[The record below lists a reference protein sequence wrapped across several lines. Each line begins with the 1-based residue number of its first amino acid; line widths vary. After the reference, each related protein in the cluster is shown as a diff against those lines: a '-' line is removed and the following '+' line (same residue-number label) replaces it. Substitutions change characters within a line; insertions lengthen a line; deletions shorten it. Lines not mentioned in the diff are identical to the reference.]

1 MFWPPY
7 EYRSTILLF
16 SKASVATD
24 YSTLLQNPPRRP
36 DPPCPTIHPA
46 NMLGADRKAI
56 VETIREAFG
65 MVLTGGGGGDVE
77 ALSLTVFGGL
87 TLRDVIARVIVLVFG
102 EVGVCVPAVD
112 RLWDESGRSVRSCEY
127 STKCGDGE
135 D

>member
-1 MFWPPY
+1 
-7 EYRSTILLF
+7 
-16 SKASVATD
+16 
-24 YSTLLQNPPRRP
+24 
-36 DPPCPTIHPA
+36 
-46 NMLGADRKAI
+46 MLGADRKAI

-112 RLWDESGRSVRSCEY
+112 RLWGREW
-127 STKCGDGE
+127 
-135 D
+135 